1 MVTQVAV
8 CPAGMVAIGGGTF
21 NDSLDTTVNI
31 NSSDWDSVGGTPNE
45 WVGTTNNASASATNM
60 WVDVICTTP
69 TSFSLSALQ
78 VGAGMRDARHK

>member
-31 NSSDWDSVGGTPNE
+31 NSSDWDSTDGGVPNE
-45 WVGTTNNASASATNM
+45 CVGTTNNASSTATNM
-60 WVDVICTTP
+60 WVDVICTTL
-69 TSFSLSALQ
+69 TSVSVSALN
-78 VGAGMRDARHK
+78 AAAEARRIHK